1 MAYITYNG
9 KYVTI
14 GGKYAILGGGGT
26 PGPVSPVIYDTPGD
40 YVFTVPAGITSIIV
54 ECWGGG
60 GGSESIGTNSGSRM
74 TAGAAGGAYARKTI
88 SVSPG
93 EEYPLTV
100 GAGGNYVATGTGQGG
115 DTFFNTNVVLAKG
128 GNKSGSVAY
137 ISGGVGTATGSIG
150 DIVYAGGSGGP
161 GYGGVNSTKF
171 SGGGGSG
178 AGSTGKGNNGGNY
191 LSGLGGA
198 AKEAFGGKGGDGHYD
213 IKGGDGA
220 PFGGGGAGG
229 VGGDIDVPG
238 GNGGNGGIIISW

>member
-1 MAYITYNG
+1 MLRPHGIFDQSRRFVAQ
-9 KYVTI
+9 
-14 GGKYAILGGGGT
+14 GGGGT
-26 PGPVSPVIYDTPGD
+26 PGPVVYDTPGD
-40 YVFTVPAGITSIIV
+40 YVFTVPAGVTSIMV

-60 GGSESIGTNSGSRM
+60 GGSESIGTNSTNRM

-128 GNKSGSVAY
+128 GNKSGA
-137 ISGGVGTATGSIG
+137 IQCIGAAGTATGSIG
-150 DIVYAGGSGGP
+150 DIVYAGGNGGDGTP
-161 GYGGVNSTKF
+161 AVNSKYF

-178 AGSTGKGNNGGNY
+178 AGSTGKGNNGSNY
-191 LSGLGGA
+191 KSGLGGA
-198 AKEAFGGKGGDGHYD
+198 AKEELGGKGGDGHYD
-213 IKGGDGA
+213 IKGDDGA

-229 VGGDIDVPG
+229 VGGDIDVAG
-238 GNGGNGGIIISW
+238 GNGGDGGIRISW

>member
-1 MAYITYNG
+1 MIYPGVLDYKIE
-9 KYVTI
+9 I
-14 GGKYAILGGGGT
+14 GGAPDPSSIT
-26 PGPVSPVIYDTPGD
+26 YDTPGD

-60 GGSESIGTNSGSRM
+60 GGSESIGTNSLGRM

-128 GNKSGSVAY
+128 GNGIGRNTTTGAA
-137 ISGGVGTATGSIG
+137 GTATGSIG
-150 DIVYAGGSGGP
+150 DIVYAGGSGGG
-161 GYGGVNSTKF
+161 GYSTIITTRV

-178 AGSTGKGNNGGNY
+178 AGSTGKGNNGSNWASG
-191 LSGLGGA
+191 GLGGA

-213 IKGGDGA
+213 IKGDDGA
-220 PFGGGGAGG
+220 PFGG
-229 VGGDIDVPG
+229 V
-238 GNGGNGGIIISW
+238 S

>member
-1 MAYITYNG
+1 MIYPGVLDYKIE
-9 KYVTI
+9 I
-14 GGKYAILGGGGT
+14 GGAPDPSSIT
-26 PGPVSPVIYDTPGD
+26 YDTPGD

-60 GGSESIGTNSGSRM
+60 GGSESIGTNSNIIMS
-74 TAGAAGGAYARKTI
+74 AGAAGGAYARKTI

-128 GNKSGSVAY
+128 GNRSTATAY
-137 ISGGVGTATGSIG
+137 SAGPNGTTTGSIG
-150 DIVYAGGSGGP
+150 DIVYAGGNGGSG
-161 GYGGVNSTKF
+161 YNIVSSTRF

-178 AGSTGKGNNGGNY
+178 AGSTGNGNNGSNY

-198 AKEAFGGKGGDGHYD
+198 AKEAFGGKGGDGHYN
-213 IKGGDGA
+213 IKGDDGA
-220 PFGGGGAGG
+220 PFGGAGL
-229 VGGDIDVPG
+229 
-238 GNGGNGGIIISW
+238 S